1 MIYTLTPLACEYRI
15 NYSNQLGQVGVA
27 VASAASNIV
36 PAGGVDAHIEQSA
49 GQLATDA
56 SRSTAALA
64 TKLME
69 DGIDTATRA
78 VERSIVA
85 TVPLVQSAEELSAQY
100 VVPLGDR
107 IAGSKTINDAIDAAA
122 TTIESGFQRAQGP
135 VARLEGLV
143 LHYVAAPLD
152 KRLGQFSAGLARRP
166 SAPPATSGTASA
178 RAGAERRSLRRKKRR
193 RRRRRRRRRTSRPTL
208 ASSLPSA
215 CRRQRRFRRCRTRR
229 ASFEAVVAPAA
240 SLRRQAAAAAGV
252 PVRQL
257 AAAAAAR
264 PGAG

>member
-152 KRLGQFSAGLARRP
+152 KRLGQFSAWADKQTPATLATGVSGWARQKAVSASSYLGDSLR
-166 SAPPATSGTASA
+166 SRWGGKAVAPP
-178 RAGAERRSLRRKKRR
+178 E
-193 RRRRRRRRRTSRPTL
+193 
-208 ASSLPSA
+208 
-215 CRRQRRFRRCRTRR
+215 
-229 ASFEAVVAPAA
+229 E
-240 SLRRQAAAAAGV
+240 
-252 PVRQL
+252 
-257 AAAAAAR
+257 AAAAAAAAAADQ
-264 PGAG
+264 PADAGEFLAERLPPPEALPPLQDPAGQL